1 MHMPLNHAAEPVE
14 RVPLAGP
21 QMADRAVSDT
31 MRRWDARQ
39 ALLKRQ
45 PLVALAFHAI
55 AIKDE
60 RAGSQMNMIAVLAGE
75 AREALKAS
83 GVDLALIDEL
93 YPRAS
98 CAVYAVR
105 G

>member
-1 MHMPLNHAAEPVE
+1 V
-14 RVPLAGP
+14 
-21 QMADRAVSDT
+21 ADLAVSDT

-60 RAGSQMNMIAVLAGE
+60 RAGSQMNMIAVLADLRPGK
-75 AREALKAS
+75 RSKHPAS
-83 GVDLALIDEL
+83 TS
-93 YPRAS
+93 P
-98 CAVYAVR
+98 
-105 G
+105 